1 MSDNCPTGRKF
12 LPQIRKF
19 TRSGKIMRRVLKTIV
34 TMGDIGDVMTLANPE
49 VVQALVDARALMGEI
64 KF

>member
-1 MSDNCPTGRKF
+1 
-12 LPQIRKF
+12 
-19 TRSGKIMRRVLKTIV
+19 MRRVLKAIA

-49 VVQALVDARALMGEI
+49 VVQDLVDARALMGEI